1 MKERKRPMP
10 QGAGFVP
17 ASPQA
22 GSPIL
27 DPRAYTPDDYR
38 REIKRVKRNRRVVVA
53 LCAVLAVLVA
63 LLIAAVVVLRIPS
76 SLQAVDSDGMA
87 PVLASGDTAL
97 IQEVKAPAKGDVVM
111 YRDPTGAAHFTRV
124 VAVAEE
130 WVNVASD
137 NTVVVS
143 DAPLDSNSATGVVGD
158 GATIIASRQVPA
170 GSCFTMI
177 DADGAA
183 LEALYQED
191 NYVDFTDIVG
201 RAAYRAWPLTR
212 IGAVA

>member
-1 MKERKRPMP
+1 MMARNRPMP

-17 ASPQA
+17 ASRPA
-22 GSPIL
+22 ESPVL
-27 DPRAYTPDDYR
+27 DPRAYTTEDYR
-38 REIKRVKRNRRVVVA
+38 NEIKRVKRKRRVIVV
-53 LCAVLAVLVA
+53 LCAILAVLVA
-63 LLIAAVVVLRIPS
+63 LLIAAVVVLRIPG
-76 SLQAVDSDGMA
+76 SLQAVSSNDMA

-97 IQEVKAPAKGDVVM
+97 IQEIKAPAKGDVIM

-143 DAPLDSNSATGVVGD
+143 DAPLESNSAAGVVGE

-170 GSCFTMI
+170 GSCFTMT

-183 LEALYQED
+183 LEALYQEE
-191 NYVDFTDIVG
+191 NYIDLTDVVG

-212 IGAVA
+212 IGAVS